1 MRNNTQ
7 RLNAPT
13 YSSNAA
19 QFTFNTEGSKPTK
32 VLLALPDTQLKEVFN
47 DFYAAEMLIDLARF
61 SLSERQLF
69 EFMGQAQLRESANL
83 RPLFIQKPIEIQKI
97 WANQYL
103 YESLNPLPKTEIE
116 VPKPVI
122 VKPKKLSD
130 YTLNNLDLFIVKR
143 SKALEY
149 IANIKSKKAII
160 CEESDIET
168 VKNAVKDATVITYSD
183 TSKLD
188 VASFKNVYV
197 LGSQNFT
204 LYSWLNTSNAI
215 EKLAKN
221 TNVVLFAD
229 TPIHL
234 GIAKRHILI
243 DAPKFNAQ
251 VIVSDNPS
259 ATFVES
265 ILACPSEDVLFL
277 DTHGSVNKQLI
288 DYQRVKRTDLYFA
301 DHNKLLFVLYDNAVS
316 VSPEALSQ
324 FKNVVFVAN
333 NETKSCVDMSTFC
346 NETDKFI
353 SQHLEMI
360 DKDIYKGTIEKMFFE
375 AVKTK
380 SLPIRRNGQ
389 TWERCPNTMAYLET
403 QHQIKYLMSD
413 AGALKRHLEQ
423 FAKTNVEVAEITEAT
438 AEIIADIKQSKID
451 LAAEKK
457 TEFAEFLQAV
467 ENANIQSLNEL
478 KGYVAQQEN
487 MSRGGKIAY
496 RRLETLLKV
505 NPNFSTCFEAVRD
518 SYVGWTKTK
527 GRFFAAKI
535 IKTTTKTGNAL
546 QIFRDTT
553 EGHNYTKIDLLD
565 IARATLPMIKGSDI
579 EAWKQLKRI
588 CHLPN
593 KRVRDGVNRLR
604 LYEVIFLE

>member
-32 VLLALPDTQLKEVFN
+32 ALLALPDTQLKEVFN
-47 DFYAAEMLIDLARF
+47 DFYAAEMPIDLTRF

-116 VPKPVI
+116 VPKPVVI
-122 VKPKKLSD
+122 KPKELSD

-168 VKNAVKDATVITYSD
+168 VKNAVKGATVITYSD

-188 VASFKNVYV
+188 IASFKNVYV

-204 LYSWLNTSNAI
+204 LYSWLNASNEI
-215 EKLAKN
+215 EKLAKS

-265 ILACPSEDVLFL
+265 VLACPSEDILFL
-277 DTHGSVNKQLI
+277 DTHGSVNKQLV
-288 DYQRVKRTDLYFA
+288 DYQKVKRTDLYFA
-301 DHNKLLFVLYDNAVS
+301 DHNKLLFVLYDNVVG

-333 NETKSCVDMSTFC
+333 NETKPCVDMSTFC
-346 NETDKFI
+346 NETDKLVT
-353 SQHLEMI
+353 QGLEMI
-360 DKDIYKGTIEKMFFE
+360 DNDICKGTIEKMFFE
-375 AVKTK
+375 AVKAK
-380 SLPIRRNGQ
+380 KLPIRRNGQ
-389 TWERCPNTMAYLET
+389 KWERCPNTMAYLET

-478 KGYVAQQEN
+478 KGYVTQQEN
-487 MSRGGKIAY
+487 MSRGCKIAY
-496 RRLETLLKV
+496 RRLEILLKI

-518 SYVGWTKTK
+518 SYVGWTKTI
-527 GRFFAAKI
+527 GRFSAAEI